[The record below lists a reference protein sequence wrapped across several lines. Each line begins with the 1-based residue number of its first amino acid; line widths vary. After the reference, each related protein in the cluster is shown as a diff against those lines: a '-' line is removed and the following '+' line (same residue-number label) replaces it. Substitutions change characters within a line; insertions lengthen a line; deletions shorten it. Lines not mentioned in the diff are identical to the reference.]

1 MITYTPDTIKR
12 IQLERMKQL
21 EAEMDRLNTR
31 LERLG
36 REHAEHYAMM
46 MAVEDAQTEKLP
58 TRHNMYKPF

>member
-12 IQLERMKQL
+12 IQRDRMKEL
-21 EAEMDRLNTR
+21 EQEITR
-31 LERLG
+31 LTKELVRLG
-36 REHAEHYAMM
+36 EEHAEHYAMM